1 MASLLHFATMTLSEA
16 QKKYLRGLGHQ
27 KKPLIIVG
35 DAGLSESLL
44 AEYETTLS
52 HHELIKVRI
61 RVGDRETRDSIIEKL
76 CSVSAAELVQRIGN
90 VALLYRENPDK
101 QPAKRL
107 RLPSK

>member
-1 MASLLHFATMTLSEA
+1 MTLSEA

-44 AEYETTLS
+44 AEFETTLS
-52 HHELIKVRI
+52 HHELIKVRV
-61 RVGDRETRDSIIEKL
+61 RVGDRETRASIIEKL

-90 VALLYRENPDK
+90 VALLYRANPDK
-101 QPAKRL
+101 QAVKRL
-107 RLPSK
+107 RLPSQ